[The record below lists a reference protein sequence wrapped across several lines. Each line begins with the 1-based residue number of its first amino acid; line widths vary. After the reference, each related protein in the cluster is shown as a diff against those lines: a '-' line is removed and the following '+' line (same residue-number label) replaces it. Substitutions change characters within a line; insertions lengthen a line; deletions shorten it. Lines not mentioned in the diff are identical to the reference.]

1 MIVEHKIHHILTIK
15 EWIRSNNGIM
25 ATTQEAIN
33 AIQKIQR
40 KYAFKNTEVRQHCR
54 HTINILLEYMGGY
67 LKDKRRYDKTLR
79 RLKL

>member
-33 AIQKIQR
+33 TIQKIQK
-40 KYAFKNTEVRQHCR
+40 KYAFNNAEVRQHCR
-54 HTINILLEYMGGY
+54 HTINILLEHMGRY

-79 RLKL
+79 RIKL